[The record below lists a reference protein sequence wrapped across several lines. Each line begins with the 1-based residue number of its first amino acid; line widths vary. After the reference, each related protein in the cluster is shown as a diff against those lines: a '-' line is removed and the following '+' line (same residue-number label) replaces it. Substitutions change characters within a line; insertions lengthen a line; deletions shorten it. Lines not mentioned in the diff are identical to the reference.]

1 METPSATV
9 DVSEMMSSEVH
20 FHASVLSRDV
30 AEIVPSMDLNGSH
43 AKSCSAGNQLNL
55 TFSGN
60 VCHVFEKNGNN
71 LEL

>member
-1 METPSATV
+1 METLSATV

-20 FHASVLSRDV
+20 FHSSVLSRDV

-60 VCHVFEKNGNN
+60 SCHVFEKNGNN

>member
-1 METPSATV
+1 MV

-20 FHASVLSRDV
+20 FHASVLRRDV

-60 VCHVFEKNGNN
+60 VCHVFDKNGNN

>member
-1 METPSATV
+1 METLSATV

-43 AKSCSAGNQLNL
+43 AKSCSAGNQL

-60 VCHVFEKNGNN
+60 VCHVFDKNGNN